1 MSLVHTHFNI
11 IDQMDNNLL
20 QSGYFLKQFYS
31 QISLFFSFC
40 VAFWLARSFVQWLCD
55 EALVC
60 KYCDGW
66 LCDGW
71 LCVAVWGRKTKIYLF
86 KLKIETLCNILL
98 YPNLVKFQK
107 AKKNLS
113 LDCTES
119 IACKKKIVSFWIFFF
134 FLLSKFDIYP
144 QN

>member
-1 MSLVHTHFNI
+1 MSLVHTHLNI
-11 IDQMDNNLL
+11 IDQVDNNWL

-31 QISLFFSFC
+31 HISLFFSFC

-98 YPNLVKFQK
+98 YPKLIKNDTWSNFKKLKKIWAWIVQSLSP
-107 AKKNLS
+107 AKKDCII
-113 LDCTES
+113 LD
-119 IACKKKIVSFWIFFF
+119 F
-134 FLLSKFDIYP
+134 FLLSSI
-144 QN
+144 